1 MENFQSMD
9 LFLDVSDTDILKNLL
24 AELHDDLSGRLSR
37 FRFLIDIGATLGS
50 QGTMIYGGHAS
61 ALAYGEARSSF
72 VTGNFLATVMLCQ
85 SLVEHLLAAFLHAAL
100 LHTVPPKVQFRDTVK
115 KCQELGLLTDR
126 DATDLTRLSE
136 LRNPL
141 THFRHFDDTNQLDR
155 RGADAKE
162 PVITLLERDAH
173 FAMALAVRILA
184 KAPFRLD

>member
-1 MENFQSMD
+1 MD
-9 LFLDVSDTDILKNLL
+9 LFSDVSDTDILKNLL
-24 AELHDDLSGRLSR
+24 AELHDDLCGRLSR

-50 QGTMIYGGHAS
+50 QGTMIYGGHAA

-100 LHTVPPKVQFRDTVK
+100 LHSVPPKIHFRDTVK
-115 KCQELGLLTDR
+115 RCKELGLLTDQ
-126 DATDLTRLSE
+126 DVADLTRLSE

-141 THFRHFDDTNQLDR
+141 THFRHFEDTNRLDR
-155 RGADAKE
+155 RAVDAKE
-162 PVITLLERDAH
+162 PADTLLERDAH

-184 KAPFRLD
+184 KPPFRVDR